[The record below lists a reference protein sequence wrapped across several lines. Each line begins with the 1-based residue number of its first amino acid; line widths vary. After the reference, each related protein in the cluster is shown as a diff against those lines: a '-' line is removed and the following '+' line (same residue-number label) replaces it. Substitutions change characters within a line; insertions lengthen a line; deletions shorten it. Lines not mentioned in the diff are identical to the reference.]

1 MTYIIEIDN
10 KTEASKKIL
19 SSIRKLQKED
29 SSVKITQKKEKFR
42 TLDVNELSLPTG
54 KIPTQEQL
62 DEFLDRKDS
71 RKPITLKQLRKNLDK
86 RYSKTK

>member
-29 SSVKITQKKEKFR
+29 SSVKITHKREKFR
-42 TLDVNELSLPTG
+42 PLDINELSLPTS

-71 RKPITLKQLRKNLDK
+71 RKPIALKQLRKNLDK
-86 RYSKTK
+86 RYSKSK

>member
-42 TLDVNELSLPTG
+42 KLDVNELSLPTG
-54 KIPTQEQL
+54 KISTQEQL

-71 RKPITLKQLRKNLDK
+71 RKAITLKQLRKNLDQ